1 MALVETLFVEDH
13 SSLPS
18 KWSMKTIPCGFSR
31 LKQCRWLIMM
41 KNYEYDH
48 YIWRQIFQFTFAA
61 TTATVVS
68 GAIAE
73 RTKIGAYF
81 VYR

>member
-1 MALVETLFVEDH
+1 MV
-13 SSLPS
+13 
-18 KWSMKTIPCGFSR
+18 
-31 LKQCRWLIMM
+31 

-48 YIWRQIFQFTFAA
+48 HIWRQIFQFTFAA